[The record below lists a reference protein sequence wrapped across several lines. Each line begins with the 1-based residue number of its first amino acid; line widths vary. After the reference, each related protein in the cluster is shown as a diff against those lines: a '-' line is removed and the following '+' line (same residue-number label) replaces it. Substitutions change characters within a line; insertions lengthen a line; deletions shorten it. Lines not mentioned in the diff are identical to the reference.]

1 MRTIAIALFG
11 IAAACAVS
19 ASAAEQKPITSN
31 NPSAVDVAATPAEDL
46 NLRKRKIPPVLTA
59 AEAHPYA
66 IPGGCPAI
74 TSTVA
79 ELNRTL
85 GPDVDRER
93 SSQGLRAGSV
103 AKSVVSSL
111 IPFGGIIRQV
121 SGAAKAQQELQDAI
135 TAGIARRSFL
145 KGYGRAKG
153 CKV

>member
-1 MRTIAIALFG
+1 MRKLAYAM
-11 IAAACAVS
+11 IAAAAIT
-19 ASAAEQKPITSN
+19 AATAGAATGKPVTDN

-46 NLRKRKIPPVLTA
+46 NLRKKKIPPVLLR

-66 IPGGCPAI
+66 VLNGCPAI
-74 TSTVA
+74 AGAVG
-79 ELNRTL
+79 ELNRVL

-93 SSQGLRAGSV
+93 SSQALKAGTI

-121 SGAAKAQQELQDAI
+121 SGAAKEQQAFQDAI
-135 TAGIARRSFL
+135 TAGIARRAFL

>member
-1 MRTIAIALFG
+1 MRILAYALV
-11 IAAACAVS
+11 AAAAIS
-19 ASAAEQKPITSN
+19 ASAAGAADKPVTEN

-46 NLRKRKIPPVLTA
+46 NLRKKKIPPVLLR

-66 IPGGCPAI
+66 VLNGCPAI
-74 TSTVA
+74 IGAVG
-79 ELNRTL
+79 ELNRAL

-93 SSQGLRAGSV
+93 SSQGLKAGTV
-103 AKSVVSSL
+103 AKSIVSSL

-121 SGAAKAQQELQDAI
+121 SGAAKEQQLLQDAI
-135 TAGIARRSFL
+135 TAGIARRAFL